1 MWHST
6 WPWAAGRCSPVAPV
20 WAVLLA
26 GLVQGAISGL
36 LTLGLKKFLEWQNA
50 RLKGA
55 AAVIVPPAIT
65 ASTIFAILVSAHT
78 LAGTPALWATLAVP
92 FTVST
97 SYAILYNLRLFR
109 ERAEPDRRRFPSAST
124 AGPDARAAVKAV
136 TVSSRSTASLRGFRR
151 ALLLRGRRRHKR
163 R

>member
-1 MWHST
+1 MSALGSFRQ
-6 WPWAAGRCSPVAPV
+6 WAAQSTFAHVAFGFLAMGG
-20 WAVLLA
+20 WAMFANRAHPFEAMLLA

-55 AAVIVPPAIT
+55 AALIVPPAIT

-109 ERAEPDRRRFPSAST
+109 ERA
-124 AGPDARAAVKAV
+124 
-136 TVSSRSTASLRGFRR
+136 
-151 ALLLRGRRRHKR
+151 
-163 R
+163 